1 MFLKKAM
8 LLAREQALKDY
19 KHKLVVGIP
28 DKSVP
33 QYNYKCHINAAQAV
47 KTGLAVGVIETV
59 IIYSDMCIA
68 HYVSL
73 MADGTIVDF
82 TLGIEILDRDVR
94 LVRYVHPD
102 EYNNMNDTLWNLKKH
117 LCRNL
122 PWYIR
127 VNDKSLREIC

>member
-1 MFLKKAM
+1 
-8 LLAREQALKDY
+8 
-19 KHKLVVGIP
+19 
-28 DKSVP
+28 
-33 QYNYKCHINAAQAV
+33 
-47 KTGLAVGVIETV
+47 
-59 IIYSDMCIA
+59 MCIA

-82 TLGIEILDRDVR
+82 TLGIEILDCDVR

-127 VNDKSLREIC
+127 ANDKSLREIC